1 VSGRLPAPA
10 AALVLAVVL
19 VPGAAALRFTD
30 DSAAEIAE
38 TPGGLLAAIPR
49 FEEFERAE
57 P

>member
-30 DSAAEIAE
+30 DSAEIAE
-38 TPGGLLAAIPR
+38 PPGELLAAIPR
-49 FEEFERAE
+49 FEEVERAE